1 MEAVLQNLLSC
12 FKDWGFL
19 KTLIKGENPKA
30 DTDFNGNCWEFF
42 NLKGIQMFL
51 D

>member
-30 DTDFNGNCWEFF
+30 DTDFNGNCCEFF